1 CSGSASSGPISAEWT
16 LLSTPGLSSVTSVSD
31 PTSLTPFFIMDEPG
45 TYEVKLYVQL
55 TDDNTKFDS
64 DIVLIVANPP
74 EISSFSPTN
83 GTAGTEVT
91 ITGKNYSSFPEGNI
105 VKFNGLS
112 AEITDASD
120 TTLTVIAPQG
130 VTTGPITVG
139 IEETAEQV
147 VSNQDFI
154 VAGTGFTT
162 VVTGVEALWGVDFG
176 NQSVG
181 VAVGDLGIIL
191 YTSDGGY
198 TWNTAVSNTTQSL
211 RAVSF
216 GTSSTAYAVGG
227 LGGILKT
234 TDGGSTWN
242 TITTGTV
249 SGMNAVSF
257 LDENTGFV
265 AGYEPNAILYTE
277 DGGVTWEDRSPQTYN
292 TFDDVSFITYD
303 AGTVTSKYDVFNT
316 TDGGITWSNAQGIYP
331 DGDYHIS
338 FISPE
343 TGWIAGDFVSALGEG
358 HIAHTTDGGNTYTQ
372 QPNGVNA
379 LFMDVHFID
388 ENNGMV
394 VGFSNSIL
402 QTTDGGANWQLLDPG
417 VENHLFTA
425 VHLLQSNN
433 AIIVGFDMDTNGIIL
448 LRN

>member
-1 CSGSASSGPISAEWT
+1 MNSKNKLINILAVAILLAAWFMYSECEPGVESIPDPLTLEAKFTISPENPIVGSSVTLDGSSSTGPINIWEWTVVLRPGEASTNQITNANEKIATFIPDLIGPYTIQLKVDKWDVPFNSKQLNFEAVEGVLADAGIDQYEDVGETITLDCSGSASSGPISAEWT
-16 LLSTPGLSSVTSVSD
+16 LLSTPGLSSVTSVID
-31 PTSLTPFFIMDEPG
+31 PSSFTPTFIMDEPG

-55 TDDNTKFDS
+55 TDDITKFDS
-64 DIVLIVANPP
+64 DIVLVVANPP
-74 EISSFSPTN
+74 EISFFSPTN

-120 TTLTVIAPQG
+120 ITLTVIAPQG

-139 IEETAEQV
+139 IEETAEEV
-147 VSNQDFI
+147 VSDQDFI

-181 VAVGDLGIIL
+181 VAVGELGIIL

-198 TWNTAVSNTTQSL
+198 TWNAAVSNTTQSL

-216 GTSSTAYAVGG
+216 ATSSTAYAVGG

-257 LDENTGFV
+257 LDENTG
-265 AGYEPNAILYTE
+265 
-277 DGGVTWEDRSPQTYN
+277 
-292 TFDDVSFITYD
+292 
-303 AGTVTSKYDVFNT
+303 
-316 TDGGITWSNAQGIYP
+316 
-331 DGDYHIS
+331 
-338 FISPE
+338 
-343 TGWIAGDFVSALGEG
+343 
-358 HIAHTTDGGNTYTQ
+358 
-372 QPNGVNA
+372 
-379 LFMDVHFID
+379 
-388 ENNGMV
+388 
-394 VGFSNSIL
+394 
-402 QTTDGGANWQLLDPG
+402 
-417 VENHLFTA
+417 
-425 VHLLQSNN
+425 
-433 AIIVGFDMDTNGIIL
+433 
-448 LRN
+448 